1 MIRGTFNRTL
11 YGTLLI
17 TACATVLTA
26 CGGSDGSDMPG
37 NDANDAQRQSLLYA
51 YPDDGQAEVPTK
63 APVVLRFT
71 SDVSLGDVEQSVTL
85 CCDAEG
91 GNLDYTAETVGPDPR
106 GVILTPAQSLSPLT
120 DYTIAIKNLR
130 LRNGTSADRTL
141 RFTTRP
147 LAEGPRSLVVKDD
160 GFAIDR
166 QMPNGDTNEPIMDF
180 SSFRFQFTQPVDRA
194 SARYGDTVVLTDS
207 SGETVEA
214 TLLINGHYMTV
225 DPKPEY
231 LTPGQSYT
239 LSLTN
244 GLTSTFDEAFAGT
257 EINFT
262 PADSSPRG
270 EPAMLVQRITQS
282 GLSRLTGK
290 NINQVPVNG
299 TLLGEDVNVTQASAD
314 AVVAELADVTEY
326 PDVTPIRLPR
336 GTKLTGSAIE
346 MVMIGGEVPAGFGS
360 GPVDMRLTSDATG
373 YLVPNPYNVH
383 NRADALRIVHL
394 LMDVGI
400 ATEDPRANGGFTQ
413 DIMHIELVGVAEVDT
428 EAGVLNLDAVGM
440 VEPNILG
447 QEYGHGLLSFQL
459 QSYKDQMN
467 TPTAPED
474 KTGPTLQSWT
484 LGTDTLTGEDKSLL
498 AKPGDPIILNFD
510 EALDGA
516 SLNKPGALSLTKDG
530 AAVDFEY
537 YLDGASVVIQPE
549 GGLQYEPISEN
560 PEYVLQL
567 GGEIEDVTGNS
578 FMPKTLTFQLPGQ
591 VTARNRPNTNTGEY
605 SAEPV
610 QINSP
615 ALLSAYPGYP
625 CVTDPDT
632 RDLAGG
638 IVGRCVGGME
648 EGWTSEYPLS
658 NHQSDDN
665 LPLMSLPE
673 DQPIVLQF
681 SKPIDP
687 SSVKL
692 GGSFNVIRV
701 NSAGDPVDEDGV
713 PTSNPTTVQG
723 ELAITGQSI
732 TFVPNEPWTI
742 GQIYKYTL
750 GSNNDTGQAPQGP
763 GYIGSK
769 EANCDGTE
777 SICSS
782 DGLPLR
788 TQPLGLVQRHPIT
801 TPNTYGGRVVADH
814 YLEREYFIVEG
825 GGPDLDIFF
834 KGDKRNTAVVV
845 QTFRTM
851 PDADPN
857 GNLIHEVDAITDK
870 LSQGST
876 VSGYYNEGIL
886 ISSYDENGYRLAA
899 RYDYQEPLPSAP
911 DLNADPIHDPD
922 GVLGLPNSA
931 KILSLNVTGSVGQ
944 DEIPWML
951 EGTNSPFMV
960 LPLAILGVDGGNI
973 GCGYESVFDPATGEE
988 IEVPTTPSLNV
999 IGSNP
1004 VSCPERKFT
1013 YIKMGLNATVT
1024 DEYVAGKGIKVMI
1037 WPSQALATS
1046 IMTYARNPIGGFP
1059 TIMTQSGDQLMRM
1072 RYAKDDPSCVPS
1084 ENTPCSRT
1092 QPIAGW
1098 INNDGNGNPT
1108 LTADVDLYVDL
1119 PFLSKALRGINV
1131 RHNLSS
1137 YPINMILAGP
1147 VTFLDDGRMVVQQ
1160 RNLNPVNIDLKTFAN
1175 AAGGIAGGRLPM
1187 QIPVEGTFL
1196 QMVSTPIKLLPS
1208 E

>member
-1 MIRGTFNRTL
+1 
-11 YGTLLI
+11 
-17 TACATVLTA
+17 
-26 CGGSDGSDMPG
+26 MPG
-37 NDANDAQRQSLLYA
+37 NDANDSKRQSLLYA

-207 SGETVEA
+207 SGATVEA

-257 EINFT
+257 EISFT

-360 GPVDMRLTSDATG
+360 GPVDMRLTSDASG

-447 QEYGHGLLSFQL
+447 QEYGYGLLSFQL

-467 TPTAPED
+467 APTAPED
-474 KTGPTLQSWT
+474 TTGPTLQSWT

-510 EALDGA
+510 EPIDPQSVEGNVTLYKTVNGGA
-516 SLNKPGALSLTKDG
+516 EEAMPAQVYVDG
-530 AAVDFEY
+530 AAIVVKPEEDLVYSPEEASAEY
-537 YLDGASVVIQPE
+537 RLFLDSRLSDI
-549 GGLQYEPISEN
+549 
-560 PEYVLQL
+560 
-567 GGEIEDVTGNS
+567 TGNQLMSS
-578 FMPKTLTFQLPGQ
+578 FDQSFSL
-591 VTARNRPNTNTGEY
+591 ARKISLEGLDP
-605 SAEPV
+605 AV
-610 QINSP
+610 P
-615 ALLSAYPGYP
+615 ALLRPDLAEYRKIENAPVILAAYPGFP
-625 CVTDPDT
+625 CALEQEFLNDQGGGIDPN
-632 RDLAGG
+632 RDLQNDRSGL
-638 IVGRCVGGME
+638 CVGGL
-648 EGWTSEYPLS
+648 SEF
-658 NHQSDDN
+658 NATDATEDDKHPVDDIIPVMQ
-665 LPLMSLPE
+665 LPANR
-673 DQPIVLQF
+673 PIIISF
-681 SKPIDP
+681 SKEIASDSVNEKTFQVDKVDANGTSLSRISGTLSTSGKTIIFTP
-687 SSVKL
+687 S
-692 GGSFNVIRV
+692 
-701 NSAGDPVDEDGV
+701 
-713 PTSNPTTVQG
+713 
-723 ELAITGQSI
+723 
-732 TFVPNEPWTI
+732 EPWEKSL
-742 GQIYKYTL
+742 YKYTL
-750 GSNNDTGQAPQGP
+750 LSS
-763 GYIGSK
+763 GYQVSEKVDGFVRQIIADPNYTCGEDSV
-769 EANCDGTE
+769 CDQ
-777 SICSS
+777 S
-782 DGLPLR
+782 GLPIQ
-788 TQPLGLVQRHPIT
+788 TAAIGLT
-801 TPNTYGGRVVADH
+801 TISKVREPSGYTYNYALIPTGPELQA
-814 YLEREYFIVEG
+814 
-825 GGPDLDIFF
+825 GGPDFVQFFRGTKNTDTVLQHLATEPFSDINHNFMSDRTNM
-834 KGDKRNTAVVV
+834 GTAP
-845 QTFRTM
+845 F
-851 PDADPN
+851 PP
-857 GNLIHEVDAITDK
+857 L
-870 LSQGST
+870 
-876 VSGYYNEGIL
+876 VSSGEYLLENEEYGPKTPL
-886 ISSYDENGYRLAA
+886 
-899 RYDYQEPLPSAP
+899 LPSAP
-911 DLNADPIHDPD
+911 GYYPDYDPGALKPP
-922 GVLGLPNSA
+922 PNSA
-931 KILSLNVTGSVGQ
+931 KILSRYRNIEQDALLDQTTSEPTGIFG
-944 DEIPWML
+944 INL
-951 EGTNSPFMV
+951 
-960 LPLAILGVDGGNI
+960 
-973 GCGYESVFDPATGEE
+973 GCGFAYPATSDDGD
-988 IEVPTTPSLNV
+988 PMA
-999 IGSNP
+999 
-1004 VSCPERKFT
+1004 CPEHKFS
-1013 YIKMGLNATVT
+1013 YLISSMFAEVT
-1024 DEYVAGKGIKVMI
+1024 DELTPEGIRVKI
-1037 WPSQALATS
+1037 WPSMVYGTGLDMYAWQKLTASSQPAPFPGATGKQ
-1046 IMTYARNPIGGFP
+1046 I
-1059 TIMTQSGDQLMRM
+1059 LRM
-1072 RYAKDDPSCVPS
+1072 RYPAS
-1084 ENTPCSRT
+1084 ENAA
-1092 QPIAGW
+1092 PITGFISTKAG
-1098 INNDGNGNPT
+1098 IPT
-1108 LTADVDLYVDL
+1108 LEVEVRLYAEA
-1119 PFLSKALRGINV
+1119 PFAAEYGISSLQNSI
-1131 RHNLSS
+1131 RIRS
-1137 YPINMILAGP
+1137 YPITMKMAGM
-1147 VTFLDDGRMVVQQ
+1147 VSFLDDGRMVVEQFNTN
-1160 RNLNPVNIDLKTFAN
+1160 RVDILGKISGITRGIYGGYLDLF
-1175 AAGGIAGGRLPM
+1175 
-1187 QIPVEGTFL
+1187 IPEYGSFL
-1196 QMVSTPIKLLPS
+1196 RFTSTPIKGK
-1208 E
+1208 

>member
-1 MIRGTFNRTL
+1 MLRGTFNQTL

-26 CGGSDGSDMPG
+26 CGGSDGSSMPG
-37 NDANDAQRQSLLYA
+37 NDANDAKRQSLLYA

-166 QMPNGDTNEPIMDF
+166 QMPNGDTNEPVMDF

-257 EINFT
+257 EISFT

-447 QEYGHGLLSFQL
+447 QEYGYGLLSFQL

-467 TPTAPED
+467 APTAPED
-474 KTGPTLQSWT
+474 TTGPTLQSWT

-510 EALDGA
+510 EPIDPQSVEGNVTLYKTVNGGA
-516 SLNKPGALSLTKDG
+516 EEEMPAQVYVDG
-530 AAVDFEY
+530 AAIVVKPEEDLVYSPEEAPVGYRLSVINIFDIGGRALQSPFDETFSLSTKISKADLITKMPSGPPLLRY
-537 YLDGASVVIQPE
+537 DLLERRETESAAVILAS
-549 GGLQYEPISEN
+549 
-560 PEYVLQL
+560 
-567 GGEIEDVTGNS
+567 
-578 FMPKTLTFQLPGQ
+578 
-591 VTARNRPNTNTGEY
+591 
-605 SAEPV
+605 
-610 QINSP
+610 
-615 ALLSAYPGYP
+615 YPGYP
-625 CVTDPDT
+625 CALKQELLNDTGNGDKDPT
-632 RDLAGG
+632 RDLTNNRSGICAGG
-638 IVGRCVGGME
+638 FPGLDSANATEADRK
-648 EGWTSEYPLS
+648 PL
-658 NHQSDDN
+658 DDVI
-665 LPLMSLPE
+665 PVMSLPE
-673 DQPIVLQF
+673 NRSIFISL
-681 SKPIDP
+681 SKEIDP
-687 SSVKL
+687 SSLSLGTTFTVSKIDNNENTIENINGKL
-692 GGSFNVIRV
+692 FTEG
-701 NSAGDPVDEDGV
+701 NSIHFTPEKPWEHGALYKYSLLSSGYTVET
-713 PTSNPTTVQG
+713 TSN
-723 ELAITGQSI
+723 
-732 TFVPNEPWTI
+732 
-742 GQIYKYTL
+742 
-750 GSNNDTGQAPQGP
+750 
-763 GYIGSK
+763 GYVRKIVSDDNYQCGIDSV
-769 EANCDGTE
+769 CDK
-777 SICSS
+777 S
-782 DGLPLR
+782 GLPIQ
-788 TQPLGLVQRHPIT
+788 TASIGLT
-801 TPNTYGGRVVADH
+801 TIKEVRNGPSGMTYNYAMIPTGPDLTA
-814 YLEREYFIVEG
+814 
-825 GGPDLDIFF
+825 GGPDFTQFF
-834 KGDKRNTAVVV
+834 RGDKATKNVLQILT
-845 QTFRTM
+845 TE
-851 PDADPN
+851 PIADTNHNFMSERSNIGTSTPPIYTVGEYLFDNAEYGPGGQLAETDPGSYPN
-857 GNLIHEVDAITDK
+857 
-870 LSQGST
+870 
-876 VSGYYNEGIL
+876 
-886 ISSYDENGYRLAA
+886 YDPA
-899 RYDYQEPLPSAP
+899 
-911 DLNADPIHDPD
+911 
-922 GVLGLPNSA
+922 GLQPAPNSA
-931 KILSLNVTGSVGQ
+931 KVLSRFRNPSIENQLDSINIFGLNFGCSY
-944 DEIPWML
+944 D
-951 EGTNSPFMV
+951 NSNEPM
-960 LPLAILGVDGGNI
+960 A
-973 GCGYESVFDPATGEE
+973 
-988 IEVPTTPSLNV
+988 
-999 IGSNP
+999 
-1004 VSCPERKFT
+1004 CPDHKFT
-1013 YIKMGLNATVT
+1013 YLISSIAAEVT
-1024 DEYVAGKGIKVMI
+1024 NEIDDTGIKVKM
-1037 WPSQALATS
+1037 WPSMVYGTSLDIYTLQQQIPSAPILPFPGATGKQ
-1046 IMTYARNPIGGFP
+1046 I
-1059 TIMTQSGDQLMRM
+1059 LRM
-1072 RYAKDDPSCVPS
+1072 RYGGLQRDGAIIARIKEKNGS
-1084 ENTPCSRT
+1084 
-1092 QPIAGW
+1092 PI
-1098 INNDGNGNPT
+1098 
-1108 LTADVDLYVDL
+1108 LTASLDLYVEAPYSAEL
-1119 PFLSKALRGINV
+1119 GITSLRNSI
-1131 RHNLSS
+1131 RLRS
-1137 YPINMILAGP
+1137 YKISLHMEGPISFM
-1147 VTFLDDGRMVVQQ
+1147 DDGRMYVEQF
-1160 RNLNPVNIDLKTFAN
+1160 NTNPVDILMVIHSDVDGAWMGYADLFIPEQ
-1175 AAGGIAGGRLPM
+1175 GSRLNFM
-1187 QIPVEGTFL
+1187 
-1196 QMVSTPIKLLPS
+1196 SKSIK
-1208 E
+1208 

>member
-180 SSFRFQFTQPVDRA
+180 SSFRLQFTQPVDRA

-239 LSLTN
+239 LSLTS

-257 EINFT
+257 EISFT

-467 TPTAPED
+467 APTAPED
-474 KTGPTLQSWT
+474 TTGPTLQSWT

-510 EALDGA
+510 EPIDPQSVEGNVTLYKTVNGGTEEEMPAHVYV
-516 SLNKPGALSLTKDG
+516 DG
-530 AAVDFEY
+530 AAIVVKPEEDLQWNFENN
-537 YLDGASVVIQPE
+537 
-549 GGLQYEPISEN
+549 PIS
-560 PEYVLQL
+560 Y
-567 GGEIEDVTGNS
+567 EIKMEGPANLKGIKIA
-578 FMPKTLTFQLPGQ
+578 PPLTLPFQLPV
-591 VTARNRPNTNTGEY
+591 VTENKTI
-605 SAEPV
+605 V
-610 QINSP
+610 QPGFPSVDEMVIHAPLITATYPGFPCAIDNHEQNLTSRTIGRCAGGFVGVSNSLDPSLEQRKADDLLPLPEINS
-615 ALLSAYPGYP
+615 
-625 CVTDPDT
+625 
-632 RDLAGG
+632 
-638 IVGRCVGGME
+638 
-648 EGWTSEYPLS
+648 
-658 NHQSDDN
+658 N
-665 LPLMSLPE
+665 
-673 DQPIVLQF
+673 
-681 SKPIDP
+681 KPIILLTSKNLDKE
-687 SSVKL
+687 SVKL
-692 GGSFNVIRV
+692 GSTFIVSKITNENEELPVPGKLKILGNRLTFTPEKPWEVGSLYIYRIK
-701 NSAGDPVDEDGV
+701 SSGYKISERSGIPQIIYDSDYQCGVD
-713 PTSNPTTVQG
+713 TVCD
-723 ELAITGQSI
+723 QS
-732 TFVPNEPWTI
+732 
-742 GQIYKYTL
+742 
-750 GSNNDTGQAPQGP
+750 
-763 GYIGSK
+763 
-769 EANCDGTE
+769 
-777 SICSS
+777 
-782 DGLPLR
+782 GLPLQ
-788 TQPLGLVQRHPIT
+788 TQAIGT
-801 TPNTYGGRVVADH
+801 TIVRSRPNGNQVNSMGPQFRA
-814 YLEREYFIVEG
+814 
-825 GGPDLDIFF
+825 GGPDFIMFF
-834 KGDKRNTAVVV
+834 RGKPKSKNVTQILSTKPISDTNFNLFHERGNPYPPSGSGIRGQYSYNQEESGATSQPNQQDPTWDPHGLEPGKNSVKILSRLNSRAEQLLPTQSAGGILGVAVGCNYVNIPSEAEECPDQKFSYLFGDLVT
-845 QTFRTM
+845 
-851 PDADPN
+851 
-857 GNLIHEVDAITDK
+857 EITDYFDPQRGIK
-870 LSQGST
+870 
-876 VSGYYNEGIL
+876 IL
-886 ISSYDENGYRLAA
+886 IWPSMIYATSLDLTAA
-899 RYDYQEPLPSAP
+899 LSFGPTITFPLPS
-911 DLNADPIHDPD
+911 
-922 GVLGLPNSA
+922 
-931 KILSLNVTGSVGQ
+931 LSGPQ
-944 DEIPWML
+944 I
-951 EGTNSPFMV
+951 
-960 LPLAILGVDGGNI
+960 
-973 GCGYESVFDPATGEE
+973 
-988 IEVPTTPSLNV
+988 
-999 IGSNP
+999 
-1004 VSCPERKFT
+1004 
-1013 YIKMGLNATVT
+1013 
-1024 DEYVAGKGIKVMI
+1024 
-1037 WPSQALATS
+1037 
-1046 IMTYARNPIGGFP
+1046 
-1059 TIMTQSGDQLMRM
+1059 MRM
-1072 RYAKDDPSCVPS
+1072 RYSPDSS
-1084 ENTPCSRT
+1084 GNRN
-1092 QPIAGW
+1092 QPIEGW
-1098 INNDGNGNPT
+1098 ISETSAGDLIFKST
-1108 LTADVDLYVDL
+1108 VDLYVDAPYIAEL
-1119 PFLSKALRGINV
+1119 GFGSIVNG
-1131 RHNLSS
+1131 HNMRS
-1137 YPINMILAGP
+1137 YPISLSLSGK
-1147 VTFLDDGRMVVQQ
+1147 VSFLDDGRMSVEQ
-1160 RNLNPVNIDLKTFAN
+1160 RNIESVDITVFSHADNGRTGFMDLFIPEGGN
-1175 AAGGIAGGRLPM
+1175 AINY
-1187 QIPVEGTFL
+1187 I
-1196 QMVSTPIKLLPS
+1196 SSPIK
-1208 E
+1208 

>member
-1 MIRGTFNRTL
+1 
-11 YGTLLI
+11 
-17 TACATVLTA
+17 
-26 CGGSDGSDMPG
+26 MPG

-447 QEYGHGLLSFQL
+447 QEYGYGLLSFQL

-474 KTGPTLQSWT
+474 TTGPTLQSWT

-510 EALDGA
+510 EPIDPQSVEGNVTLYKTVNGGTEEEMPAQVYV
-516 SLNKPGALSLTKDG
+516 DG
-530 AAVDFEY
+530 AAIVVKPEEDLQYSPEEAPVGYRLSINETVTDAAGNQLTTPLIKEFFMPSSVVHKNLAAKMPGGPSFARPEY
-537 YLDGASVVIQPE
+537 AEYREIDHAPFILASYPGFPCAMQQEYLDDAGE
-549 GGLQYEPISEN
+549 GGTDIVRNLQEGISGLCAGAFPGIANGTEKDNKPQDDAIPVSELPSNRPILISFSEEMLDSSFLLGKTFKVEEISEN
-560 PEYVLQL
+560 EEVLS
-567 GGEIEDVTGNS
+567 EVDGN
-578 FMPKTLTFQLPGQ
+578 LT
-591 VTARNRPNTNTGEY
+591 
-605 SAEPV
+605 
-610 QINSP
+610 INSTLLKFTP
-615 ALLSAYPGYP
+615 NKPWRKGALYRYTLKSSGYAL
-625 CVTDPDT
+625 CETLQGNGKTFRKIVTDPERQDAT
-632 RDLAGG
+632 D
-638 IVGRCVGGME
+638 C
-648 EGWTSEYPLS
+648 
-658 NHQSDDN
+658 Q
-665 LPLMSLPE
+665 
-673 DQPIVLQF
+673 Q
-681 SKPIDP
+681 
-687 SSVKL
+687 
-692 GGSFNVIRV
+692 GS
-701 NSAGDPVDEDGV
+701 
-713 PTSNPTTVQG
+713 T
-723 ELAITGQSI
+723 
-732 TFVPNEPWTI
+732 
-742 GQIYKYTL
+742 
-750 GSNNDTGQAPQGP
+750 
-763 GYIGSK
+763 
-769 EANCDGTE
+769 
-777 SICSS
+777 
-782 DGLPLR
+782 
-788 TQPLGLVQRHPIT
+788 
-801 TPNTYGGRVVADH
+801 RVVADH
-814 YLEREYFIVEG
+814 SDYECGEDTVCSKNGLPVQTQVLGNLIVQSVNPDGSPTGQEHDYVG
-825 GGPDLDIFF
+825 LMSGPIPDAGGPDFIQFF
-834 KGDKRNTAVVV
+834 RGTSPSETVLQILNSSPLSDTNHNFFSERSNIGNGLIPGLSVGEFLFPEEEYGPSNKADGQYPDYDPGGV
-845 QTFRTM
+845 Q
-851 PDADPN
+851 
-857 GNLIHEVDAITDK
+857 
-870 LSQGST
+870 
-876 VSGYYNEGIL
+876 
-886 ISSYDENGYRLAA
+886 
-899 RYDYQEPLPSAP
+899 PSK
-911 DLNADPIHDPD
+911 
-922 GVLGLPNSA
+922 NSA
-931 KILSLNVTGSVGQ
+931 KVLSRFRNQ
-944 DEIPWML
+944 DIEDRFIDTSQGIFGFNMGCSYFD
-951 EGTNSPFMV
+951 ENSPF
-960 LPLAILGVDGGNI
+960 
-973 GCGYESVFDPATGEE
+973 E
-988 IEVPTTPSLNV
+988 
-999 IGSNP
+999 
-1004 VSCPERKFT
+1004 CPEHKFT
-1013 YIKMGLNATVT
+1013 YLTSSIIAEVT
-1024 DEYVAGKGIKVMI
+1024 NDIDDNGIIVELHPSIVAG
-1037 WPSQALATS
+1037 TS
-1046 IMTYARNPIGGFP
+1046 IDLYALSNLVVGAPLAGIPGITG
-1059 TIMTQSGDQLMRM
+1059 TQILRM
-1072 RYAKDDPSCVPS
+1072 RYGGTDRSA
-1084 ENTPCSRT
+1084 
-1092 QPIAGW
+1092 PITAW
-1098 INNDGNGNPT
+1098 IKSDEGRLILET
-1108 LTADVDLYVDL
+1108 ELDLYLDL
-1119 PFLSKALRGINV
+1119 PYTTEWGIGSATNGANT
-1131 RHNLSS
+1131 RS
-1137 YPINMILAGP
+1137 YPITMKISGDIH
-1147 VTFLDDGRMVVQQ
+1147 FMDDGRMAVEQFNTNDVDIIVEFHHPSEGYLGGYADLFIPKYGS
-1160 RNLNPVNIDLKTFAN
+1160 RLNYIS
-1175 AAGGIAGGRLPM
+1175 
-1187 QIPVEGTFL
+1187 Q
-1196 QMVSTPIKLLPS
+1196 PIK
-1208 E
+1208 

>member
-26 CGGSDGSDMPG
+26 CGGSDGSSMPG

-160 GFAIDR
+160 SFAIDR

-467 TPTAPED
+467 APTAPED
-474 KTGPTLQSWT
+474 TTGPTLQSWT
-484 LGTDTLTGEDKSLL
+484 LGTDTITGEDKSLL

-510 EALDGA
+510 EPIDPQSVEGNVTLYKTVNGGTEEEMPAQVYV
-516 SLNKPGALSLTKDG
+516 DG
-530 AAVDFEY
+530 AAIVVKPEEDLQYSPEEAPVGYRLRIDTGITDVANNTLAMRFDEPFILQARVENSIEAITKAASTSTSPATLGSLNRRTEHSPIILASYPGFPCALEQEFLDALGTGDIDQTRDLENNKAGRCAGGHPGINGTIEVDQVPSDDIIPVMPMPSNRPIIISLSQAIEASSVVQGKTFSVEHYDSNLSDWVTVSGGTLRVSGKTITYLPETEWGDGELYRYTLASSGYAICPIRMVTHQNGKLIASSNGLDRCSGDPIIDNLIFECGTDAVCGTNGLPVQTQPIGTFTTTTYNADGSPTGKDKDYLEQPVGTSIDAGGVDFVQFFRGTIK
-537 YLDGASVVIQPE
+537 D
-549 GGLQYEPISEN
+549 N
-560 PEYVLQL
+560 NVLQL
-567 GGEIEDVTGNS
+567 LTTEPYSDTNANFFSERTYKYNDLPISFFGYPSDLQFAKEETGPAGE
-578 FMPKTLTFQLPGQ
+578 LLPGD
-591 VTARNRPNTNTGEY
+591 
-605 SAEPV
+605 
-610 QINSP
+610 
-615 ALLSAYPGYP
+615 PGYDS
-625 CVTDPDT
+625 VDT
-632 RDLAGG
+632 Q
-638 IVGRCVGGME
+638 
-648 EGWTSEYPLS
+648 Y
-658 NHQSDDN
+658 
-665 LPLMSLPE
+665 
-673 DQPIVLQF
+673 
-681 SKPIDP
+681 DP
-687 SSVKL
+687 SPLKPAPNSVKVL
-692 GGSFNVIRV
+692 SR
-701 NSAGDPVDEDGV
+701 
-713 PTSNPTTVQG
+713 
-723 ELAITGQSI
+723 GQNQNLRSP
-732 TFVPNEPWTI
+732 FATI
-742 GQIYKYTL
+742 L
-750 GSNNDTGQAPQGP
+750 V
-763 GYIGSK
+763 
-769 EANCDGTE
+769 
-777 SICSS
+777 SS
-782 DGLPLR
+782 DG
-788 TQPLGLVQRHPIT
+788 
-801 TPNTYGGRVVADH
+801 
-814 YLEREYFIVEG
+814 
-825 GGPDLDIFF
+825 
-834 KGDKRNTAVVV
+834 
-845 QTFRTM
+845 M
-851 PDADPN
+851 
-857 GNLIHEVDAITDK
+857 
-870 LSQGST
+870 
-876 VSGYYNEGIL
+876 
-886 ISSYDENGYRLAA
+886 
-899 RYDYQEPLPSAP
+899 
-911 DLNADPIHDPD
+911 
-922 GVLGLPNSA
+922 
-931 KILSLNVTGSVGQ
+931 
-944 DEIPWML
+944 
-951 EGTNSPFMV
+951 
-960 LPLAILGVDGGNI
+960 NI
-973 GCGYESVFDPATGEE
+973 GCGYDYVYDEDGTPNPTQFDPNSMLA
-988 IEVPTTPSLNV
+988 
-999 IGSNP
+999 
-1004 VSCPERKFT
+1004 CPESKFS
-1013 YIKMGLNATVT
+1013 YLMSAMMAEVT
-1024 DEYVAGKGIKVMI
+1024 DTITEKGIQVKLWPSMVAGT
-1037 WPSQALATS
+1037 SLDLFQLYYNTLAGVGAAIPVGHT
-1046 IMTYARNPIGGFP
+1046 GK
-1059 TIMTQSGDQLMRM
+1059 QLLRM
-1072 RYAKDDPSCVPS
+1072 RYSGINRNEPV
-1084 ENTPCSRT
+1084 
-1092 QPIAGW
+1092 IAYIKNYGE
-1098 INNDGNGNPT
+1098 GPVLEAT
-1108 LTADVDLYVDL
+1108 LDLYLDVPFAL
-1119 PFLSKALRGINV
+1119 PWGLDQDGGGNSVNMR
-1131 RHNLSS
+1131 S
-1137 YPINMILAGP
+1137 YPLSLSLAGP
-1147 VTFLDDGRMVVQQ
+1147 VHFLDDGRMSVEQW
-1160 RNLNPVNIDLKTFAN
+1160 NLEEFDITINLY
-1175 AAGGIAGGRLPM
+1175 GGDATKFGYADFFVPAYGNRLNY
-1187 QIPVEGTFL
+1187 
-1196 QMVSTPIKLLPS
+1196 VSQPIK
-1208 E
+1208 

>member
-37 NDANDAQRQSLLYA
+37 NDANDSQRQSLLYA

-239 LSLTN
+239 LSLTS

-257 EINFT
+257 EISFT

-467 TPTAPED
+467 APTAPED
-474 KTGPTLQSWT
+474 TTGPTLQSWT

-510 EALDGA
+510 EPIDPQSVEGNVTLYKTVNGGTEEEMPAHVYV
-516 SLNKPGALSLTKDG
+516 DG
-530 AAVDFEY
+530 AAI
-537 YLDGASVVIQPE
+537 VVKPE
-549 GGLQYEPISEN
+549 EDLQYGLAEAPTSYRLVVGTGITDVNEMHLITELDQRFALSE
-560 PEYVLQL
+560 
-567 GGEIEDVTGNS
+567 
-578 FMPKTLTFQLPGQ
+578 Q
-591 VTARNRPNTNTGEY
+591 VDNTTARDNLVMFTIFDHHVANRT
-605 SAEPV
+605 AEH
-610 QINSP
+610 SP
-615 ALLSAYPGYP
+615 ILVSAYPGYP
-625 CVTDPDT
+625 CALYEEFFSDLPTISPATPSPAFQTAMDSMRPALV
-632 RDLAGG
+632 RDLANNQAGVCAGG
-638 IVGRCVGGME
+638 HPGLHKDETIGRPHDLE
-648 EGWTSEYPLS
+648 EM
-658 NHQSDDN
+658 DDIIPVMN
-665 LPLMSLPE
+665 LPLNR
-673 DQPIVLQF
+673 PIVLYF
-681 SKPIDP
+681 SKPMDPDSFVLGQTFKVEQIDAQENVLKMIDGDLNIHGRELTFTP
-687 SSVKL
+687 SVAWQE
-692 GGSFNVIRV
+692 GSLYRYTL
-701 NSAGDPVDEDGV
+701 SSSGYQLAPP
-713 PTSNPTTVQG
+713 PTSPGGTLWGPQPDSNYVC
-723 ELAITGQSI
+723 GQ
-732 TFVPNEPWTI
+732 
-742 GQIYKYTL
+742 
-750 GSNNDTGQAPQGP
+750 D
-763 GYIGSK
+763 
-769 EANCDGTE
+769 
-777 SICSS
+777 SIC
-782 DGLPLR
+782 DIAGKPL
-788 TQPLGLVQRHPIT
+788 
-801 TPNTYGGRVVADH
+801 
-814 YLEREYFIVEG
+814 
-825 GGPDLDIFF
+825 
-834 KGDKRNTAVVV
+834 
-845 QTFRTM
+845 QT
-851 PDADPN
+851 
-857 GNLIHEVDAITDK
+857 
-870 LSQGST
+870 LS
-876 VSGYYNEGIL
+876 
-886 ISSYDENGYRLAA
+886 
-899 RYDYQEPLPSAP
+899 
-911 DLNADPIHDPD
+911 
-922 GVLGLPNSA
+922 LGLPNISTINADGSSTGNDRDYNIISVGSGMDAGGADIAQFFRGAPESNHVLQVLTSQPIADLNGNLMSERSNVGTASPEIAPGIPQGGPLVSPGIFSFDEDKQEYGPAGPLPSGSYDPIYDPDGLTPAPNSA
-931 KILSLNVTGSVGQ
+931 KVLSRYRNVELEQELGLGEVGIFGLN
-944 DEIPWML
+944 
-951 EGTNSPFMV
+951 N
-960 LPLAILGVDGGNI
+960 
-973 GCGYESVFDPATGEE
+973 GCGWNTQMSPPFFLPMECPDQKFAYLLTSVVAE
-988 IEVPTTPSLNV
+988 
-999 IGSNP
+999 
-1004 VSCPERKFT
+1004 
-1013 YIKMGLNATVT
+1013 VT
-1024 DEYVAGKGIKVMI
+1024 DEVTPQGLKVYLWPSQVLATSMDVYTLQQSQASSQGGIMTSVAGKTGIQI
-1037 WPSQALATS
+1037 
-1046 IMTYARNPIGGFP
+1046 
-1059 TIMTQSGDQLMRM
+1059 MRM
-1072 RYAKDDPSCVPS
+1072 RY
-1084 ENTPCSRT
+1084 
-1092 QPIAGW
+1092 
-1098 INNDGNGNPT
+1098 NDGHDPVVGHIKEMGGEPVLEVSLN
-1108 LTADVDLYVDL
+1108 LYLDV
-1119 PFLSKALRGINV
+1119 PFLYDWGAGAPRN
-1131 RHNLSS
+1131 SS
-1137 YPINMILAGP
+1137 NGRSLPINMTLSGP
-1147 VTFLDDGRMVVQQ
+1147 IRFLDDGRMVVEQ
-1160 RNLNPVNIDLKTFAN
+1160 RNTQKVDFPIRMYGGASKVAGYADLF
-1175 AAGGIAGGRLPM
+1175 
-1187 QIPVEGTFL
+1187 IPEEGSLL
-1196 QMVSTPIKLLPS
+1196 QYVSTPIK
-1208 E
+1208 

>member
-1 MIRGTFNRTL
+1 MLRGTFNQTL
-11 YGTLLI
+11 YGTLVA

-26 CGGSDGSDMPG
+26 CGGSDGSSMPG

-447 QEYGHGLLSFQL
+447 QEYGYGLLSFQL

-484 LGTDTLTGEDKSLL
+484 LGTDTITGEDKSLL
-498 AKPGDPIILNFD
+498 AK
-510 EALDGA
+510 
-516 SLNKPGALSLTKDG
+516 
-530 AAVDFEY
+530 
-537 YLDGASVVIQPE
+537 
-549 GGLQYEPISEN
+549 
-560 PEYVLQL
+560 
-567 GGEIEDVTGNS
+567 
-578 FMPKTLTFQLPGQ
+578 
-591 VTARNRPNTNTGEY
+591 
-605 SAEPV
+605 
-610 QINSP
+610 
-615 ALLSAYPGYP
+615 
-625 CVTDPDT
+625 
-632 RDLAGG
+632 
-638 IVGRCVGGME
+638 
-648 EGWTSEYPLS
+648 
-658 NHQSDDN
+658 
-665 LPLMSLPE
+665 
-673 DQPIVLQF
+673 
-681 SKPIDP
+681 
-687 SSVKL
+687 
-692 GGSFNVIRV
+692 
-701 NSAGDPVDEDGV
+701 
-713 PTSNPTTVQG
+713 
-723 ELAITGQSI
+723 
-732 TFVPNEPWTI
+732 
-742 GQIYKYTL
+742 
-750 GSNNDTGQAPQGP
+750 
-763 GYIGSK
+763 
-769 EANCDGTE
+769 
-777 SICSS
+777 
-782 DGLPLR
+782 
-788 TQPLGLVQRHPIT
+788 
-801 TPNTYGGRVVADH
+801 
-814 YLEREYFIVEG
+814 
-825 GGPDLDIFF
+825 
-834 KGDKRNTAVVV
+834 
-845 QTFRTM
+845 
-851 PDADPN
+851 
-857 GNLIHEVDAITDK
+857 
-870 LSQGST
+870 
-876 VSGYYNEGIL
+876 
-886 ISSYDENGYRLAA
+886 
-899 RYDYQEPLPSAP
+899 
-911 DLNADPIHDPD
+911 
-922 GVLGLPNSA
+922 
-931 KILSLNVTGSVGQ
+931 
-944 DEIPWML
+944 
-951 EGTNSPFMV
+951 
-960 LPLAILGVDGGNI
+960 
-973 GCGYESVFDPATGEE
+973 
-988 IEVPTTPSLNV
+988 
-999 IGSNP
+999 
-1004 VSCPERKFT
+1004 
-1013 YIKMGLNATVT
+1013 
-1024 DEYVAGKGIKVMI
+1024 
-1037 WPSQALATS
+1037 
-1046 IMTYARNPIGGFP
+1046 
-1059 TIMTQSGDQLMRM
+1059 
-1072 RYAKDDPSCVPS
+1072 
-1084 ENTPCSRT
+1084 
-1092 QPIAGW
+1092 
-1098 INNDGNGNPT
+1098 
-1108 LTADVDLYVDL
+1108 
-1119 PFLSKALRGINV
+1119 RGI
-1131 RHNLSS
+1131 
-1137 YPINMILAGP
+1137 
-1147 VTFLDDGRMVVQQ
+1147 
-1160 RNLNPVNIDLKTFAN
+1160 
-1175 AAGGIAGGRLPM
+1175 RL
-1187 QIPVEGTFL
+1187 F
-1196 QMVSTPIKLLPS
+1196 
-1208 E
+1208 

>member
-11 YGTLLI
+11 YGTLVA

-26 CGGSDGSDMPG
+26 CGGSDGSSMPG

-51 YPDDGQAEVPTK
+51 YPDDGQAEVPTM

-120 DYTIAIKNLR
+120 DYTIAIKKLR

-147 LAEGPRSLVVKDD
+147 LAEGPRSLVVKDE

-166 QMPNGDTNEPIMDF
+166 QMPNGDTNEPVMDF

-207 SGETVEA
+207 SGDTVEA

-231 LTPGQSYT
+231 LTPGQNYT

-257 EINFT
+257 EISFT

-428 EAGVLNLDAVGM
+428 DAGVLNLDAVGM

-447 QEYGHGLLSFQL
+447 QEYGYGLLSFQL

-484 LGTDTLTGEDKSLL
+484 LGTDTITGEDKSLL

-510 EALDGA
+510 EPIDPQSVEGNVTLYKTVNGGA
-516 SLNKPGALSLTKDG
+516 EEEMPAQVYVDG
-530 AAVDFEY
+530 AAI
-537 YLDGASVVIQPE
+537 VVKPE
-549 GGLQYEPISEN
+549 EDLVYSPENSETLYRLEIN
-560 PEYVLQL
+560 NQVSDTL
-567 GGEIEDVTGNS
+567 GNILTT
-578 FMPKTLTFQLPGQ
+578 TLEKSFQLPML
-591 VTARNRPNTNTGEY
+591 VENKEIIIP
-605 SAEPV
+605 P
-610 QINSP
+610 SP
-615 ALLSAYPGYP
+615 SGFL
-625 CVTDPDT
+625 
-632 RDLAGG
+632 
-638 IVGRCVGGME
+638 
-648 EGWTSEYPLS
+648 
-658 NHQSDDN
+658 DDF
-665 LPLMSLPE
+665 MSSPKS
-673 DQPIVLQF
+673 PIVLSVYPGFPCALSENDRDLSMNFAGRCAGGFPGIGEGPSPEFPTPGTEIDNKSKDDIIPVIPLPTNHPIIVQF
-681 SKPIDP
+681 SKNMD
-687 SSVKL
+687 
-692 GGSFNVIRV
+692 
-701 NSAGDPVDEDGV
+701 
-713 PTSNPTTVQG
+713 
-723 ELAITGQSI
+723 
-732 TFVPNEPWTI
+732 
-742 GQIYKYTL
+742 
-750 GSNNDTGQAPQGP
+750 
-763 GYIGSK
+763 
-769 EANCDGTE
+769 TE
-777 SICSS
+777 SINKDTFFVEKLNQDGQVQGTVEGQLEATSRQVKFIPEEPWEEGALYRYTLSS
-782 DGLPLR
+782 SGYTIAEDSTGARKIYAADNYQCGETSICDTEGLPLQ
-788 TQPLGLVQRHPIT
+788 TQPIGETSISYIGPTGEQRDYAVLT
-801 TPNTYGGRVVADH
+801 TATAYTA
-814 YLEREYFIVEG
+814 
-825 GGPDLDIFF
+825 GGPPMVQFF
-834 KGDKRNTAVVV
+834 RGAPKRNTVIQVLSTQPISDVNGNFYHDFSNIGTANG
-845 QTFRTM
+845 
-851 PDADPN
+851 DPN
-857 GNLIHEVDAITDK
+857 GLGEYLFNVEEYGPSV
-870 LSQGST
+870 
-876 VSGYYNEGIL
+876 
-886 ISSYDENGYRLAA
+886 LA
-899 RYDYQEPLPSAP
+899 DDSNP
-911 DLNADPIHDPD
+911 DFDP
-922 GVLGLPNSA
+922 GGLKPAPNSS
-931 KILSLNVTGSVGQ
+931 KILSRYASQPENFGAVKGLNFGCSYTGIPFVT
-944 DEIPWML
+944 
-951 EGTNSPFMV
+951 
-960 LPLAILGVDGGNI
+960 PL
-973 GCGYESVFDPATGEE
+973 
-988 IEVPTTPSLNV
+988 TPME
-999 IGSNP
+999 
-1004 VSCPERKFT
+1004 CPEHKFA
-1013 YIKMGLNATVT
+1013 YLISGMVAEVT
-1024 DEYVAGKGIKVMI
+1024 DVVTDQGLEVKI
-1037 WPSQALATS
+1037 WPSQVLTTS
-1046 IMTYARNPIGGFP
+1046 LNLYARTAFPAFDLPIPGF
-1059 TIMTQSGDQLMRM
+1059 TGVQILRM
-1072 RYAKDDPSCVPS
+1072 RFDEDTSSQYR
-1084 ENTPCSRT
+1084 NR
-1092 QPIAGW
+1092 PITGW
-1098 INNDGNGNPT
+1098 ITEQEGKLIMNAS
-1108 LTADVDLYVDL
+1108 LDLYVDAPSVPETGL
-1119 PFLSKALRGINV
+1119 PPSNDGNTTNV
-1131 RHNLSS
+1131 RS
-1137 YPINMILAGP
+1137 YPISMSLTGGIS
-1147 VTFLDDGRMVVQQ
+1147 FMDDGRMVVEQYNTEDVDILI
-1160 RNLNPVNIDLKTFAN
+1160 RFHNAKNGTGTGYADTFIPAYGSRLN
-1175 AAGGIAGGRLPM
+1175 
-1187 QIPVEGTFL
+1187 FL
-1196 QMVSTPIKLLPS
+1196 S
-1208 E
+1208 ESMK